1 MNAEQLWDTTM
12 NPESRLLIRVTVE
25 DAILSER
32 RLTTLMGSKVEPRRK
47 WIESNVQFTNMDQED
62 TLLQEADIQTESVR
76 VKAESHHQTQGE
88 FDIEADGQI
97 NLFVEEENNGSDEWK
112 H

>member
-62 TLLQEADIQTESVR
+62 TLLQEADIQIENVR
-76 VKAESHHQTQGE
+76 VKAEGHQQTQGE

-97 NLFVEEENNGSDEWK
+97 NLFVEEENNGTDE
-112 H
+112 